1 MRELVNKIPKYSS
14 VALGLMGVLALSVPP
29 ATAVNLGVSP
39 TRFEINLNSNQ
50 TRTETIRVI
59 NLDSRP
65 VELKVSVR
73 SWVLNENNKVV
84 TTPPSEQSLEQW
96 IVYTPSRFTIPAG
109 GAQTVRFAIRP
120 RVQPQAGE
128 HRAMVLL
135 EEVPSANSNSQSKG
149 VRIIGRLGVA
159 VYAYVGNIKRSG
171 VLNSVTVDTKPK
183 APWAIFDVSSEGNG
197 YVRLN
202 GQYAVWPAAQYPGVE
217 VTKPIADVGKPT
229 AKVPETILDAGV
241 LPDTPVLPNN
251 RRRILLPI
259 KKTLPPGQYV
269 LDIKGD
275 LSGKSIN
282 QGIPFTVPQPKP
294 QTRTQPKK

>member
-1 MRELVNKIPKYSS
+1 VRALINYLPKYSS
-14 VALGLMGVLALSVPP
+14 VALGLMGVLALSVPS
-29 ATAVNLGVSP
+29 ATALNLGVSP
-39 TRFEINLNSNQ
+39 SRFELKINSDKS
-50 TRTETIRVI
+50 RTETIRVL

-73 SWVLNENNKVV
+73 SWVFSENNKVQ
-84 TTPPSEQSLEQW
+84 TIPPSEQSLEQW
-96 IVYTPSRFTIPAG
+96 IVLTPSRFTIPAG
-109 GAQTVRFAIRP
+109 GAQTIRFAIRP

-135 EEVPSANSNSQSKG
+135 EEIPSGNSKSKG
-149 VRIIGRLGVA
+149 VRVIGRLGVA
-159 VYAYVGNIKRSG
+159 VYAYVGDIKRSG

-183 APWAIFDVSSEGNG
+183 ATQAIFDVSSEGNG
-197 YVRLN
+197 YVRFN
-202 GQYAVWPAAQYPGVE
+202 GQYAIWPAAQYPGAE

-229 AKVPETILDAGV
+229 AKIPENILEAGL

-251 RRRILLPI
+251 RRRIQLPI

-282 QGIPFTVPQPKP
+282 QGIPFTVPK
-294 QTRTQPKK
+294 PKK